1 MSASK
6 AGLSVTPV
14 PSDSA
19 LSVASVETVGVSP
32 PDFALP
38 FSRIFNSSVSS
49 PYQTPLSRACEIS
62 AISQSASPSAFV
74 APPESSSFVWV
85 IFMRILLVL
94 SSGSFAPSKTMKY
107 GVFEPAR
114 VVLAGAVNV
123 LTASA
128 VIPEV
133 GFVKLKMLDP
143 GSPEESE

>member
-1 MSASK
+1 MVPTVTTPHQMSPSF
-6 AGLSVTPV
+6 SVQ
-14 PSDSA
+14 A
-19 LSVASVETVGVSP
+19 AGVSP

-38 FSRIFNSSVSS
+38 FSRIFNSVAEVLQLS
-49 PYQTPLSRACEIS
+49 PSCQCRVS

-74 APPESSSFVWV
+74 APPESSAFVEV
-85 IFMRILLVL
+85 VSMRILLVV
-94 SSGSFAPSKTMKY
+94 SSGSFVPYTTMKY